1 MYTRYNNEVMEMG
14 LKKSKSKIKINST
27 RVIGYVFLMPAL
39 IFLIY
44 AVAIPFIWNLILSF
58 QKWDGFNTVEWVG
71 LDNYINSFKDE
82 LVIKSLLNSAYLAIF
97 STIGAVILGLSLA
110 VLVYKLA
117 DREGSIF
124 RLLLFSPAMLPT
136 AVVGLLFI
144 FIYNPEMGLLNNF
157 LKLVGL
163 GGWKHVW
170 LEDKHLAMICIMV
183 VNIWKNTGSIMLLC
197 FAAMQAVPDSLF
209 ESSKLDGAGYFRQ
222 VYQITLPL
230 IKPMILLATI
240 NTLGA
245 QFKTF
250 DLVFV
255 MTQGGPGDLT
265 TTVPIVMTKVAFQFG
280 KFGSAAS
287 MGVIF
292 AGVVMVAI
300 MIVNR
305 ILRGEDYEY

>member
-1 MYTRYNNEVMEMG
+1 MG
-14 LKKSKSKIKINST
+14 LTKSKRKIKRGSSSVMGIL
-27 RVIGYVFLMPAL
+27 FLLPAI
-39 IFLIY
+39 IFLVY
-44 AVAIPFIWNLILSF
+44 AVGIPFVWNVILSF
-58 QKWDGFNTVEWVG
+58 QKWDGFNPVKWVG
-71 LDNYINSFKDE
+71 FDNYINSFKDE
-82 LVIKSLLNSAYLAIF
+82 LVLKSLFNSAYLAIL
-97 STIGAVILGLSLA
+97 STLGAVILGLSLA

-117 DREGSIF
+117 GKEGSIF

-157 LKLVGL
+157 LKLIGL
-163 GGWKHVW
+163 GGWTHVW
-170 LEDKHLAMICIMV
+170 LENKHLAMICIMV
-183 VNIWKNTGSIMLLC
+183 VNIWKNTGMIMLLC

-209 ESSKLDGAGYFRQ
+209 ESCKLDGAGYFRQ
-222 VYQITLPL
+222 VFEITLPL
-230 IKPMILLATI
+230 IKPMILLSTI

-250 DLVFV
+250 DLVYV

-265 TTVPIVMTKVAFQFG
+265 TTVPIVMTKVAFQYG

-287 MGVIF
+287 MGVIL
-292 AGVVMVAI
+292 AVVVIVCI
-300 MIVNR
+300 MIVNK